1 MNGRAF
7 GWFDARAAVASPLHA
22 CLAGLLGALRG
33 EQPVWPAQ
41 PEPEGLADLICA
53 HRLQG
58 VLLNA
63 LSTPGSAPPENRLP
77 LLSRLA
83 GETTRQRARWVML
96 NQAACE
102 VAQALQAA
110 DVPAVFLKGFA
121 YASILYPSPE
131 LRPFND
137 LDLLVPEAALNA
149 AGTALEKAGYR
160 PSDQPLPPGPI
171 EKSFYKPVAPGVTVD
186 VDLHWKLVG
195 PRSLNRGMC
204 LDPQAFLARSAD
216 TGGGMFF
223 LNRTD
228 ALLFAAVNLVVH
240 GYSPLQQFYDLKL
253 LVEQPLD
260 TTEVLERAQACRV
273 RAALGAGLAIAD
285 GLFGARVPEPLARGL
300 QPAAWQTGCFK
311 RWLKVADLLRIER
324 FQEPAVRYG
333 LKLASQDRLSTAMFT
348 TLAMPFLRTM

>member
-22 CLAGLLGALRG
+22 GLAGLLGALRG

-41 PEPEGLADLICA
+41 PEPDALAGLICA

-63 LSTPGSAPPENRLP
+63 LSAPGSAPAENRQP

-83 GETTRQRARWVML
+83 GESAGQRARWVLL
-96 NQAACE
+96 NQAARE
-102 VAQALQAA
+102 AAQALQAA
-110 DVPAVFLKGFA
+110 GVRAVFLKGFA
-121 YASILYPSPE
+121 YASVLYPSPE

-149 AGTALEKAGYR
+149 AGAALEKAGYR
-160 PSDQPLPPGPI
+160 PSDRPLPPGPI
-171 EKSFYKPVAPGVTVD
+171 EKSYYKPAAPGVTVD

-195 PRSLNRGMC
+195 PRSLNRGMR
-204 LDPQAFLARSAD
+204 LDPQAFLARSVDA
-216 TGGGMFF
+216 GGGMFF
-223 LNRTD
+223 LNRAD

-260 TTEVLERAQACRV
+260 TTEVLEQARACRV
-273 RAALGAGLAIAD
+273 RAALGAGLAIAE
-285 GLFGARVPEPLARGL
+285 GLFGARVPEPLAREL
-300 QPAAWQTGCFK
+300 QPAAWQAECFK
-311 RWLKVADLLRIER
+311 RWLKTADLLRVER
-324 FQEPAVRYG
+324 FKEPAARYG
-333 LKLASQDRLSTAMFT
+333 LKLASQDRLSTALFT
-348 TLAMPFLRTM
+348 MLATPFLRTM